1 MSYINIPTFKI
12 NNIDLDIKI
21 SKDISNNI
29 FISESLNYYL
39 IQIKEQINTYIEN
52 WDVYKKYTNPYEYIH
67 TNVPSKNLSISKYKP
82 LSRSF
87 YKMIEIINIF
97 NLLNENENIKSF
109 HLAEG
114 PGGFIEAFSYKRKNE
129 KDTYYGITLI
139 SDNINI
145 PSWKKSSV
153 FLKNTSNVILEYGE
167 SKNGDLFL
175 KKNLIYCYNKYFN
188 SIDYITGDGGFDFSF
203 DFNNQEQSSYKLI
216 FSQIIYAIIMQKKN
230 GVFILKIFDIFKY
243 KTIELLF
250 LLSNFYDNMYI
261 YKPHTSRIANSEKY
275 IICKNYKCNNNKLL
289 YKLIENYEY
298 ILENSDY
305 IFKLFNF
312 TIPKLFINKI
322 EETNII
328 YGQQQIENINTT
340 LNLIKE
346 IQNINYYNDSS
357 NNIYNCIDINQN
369 INIQYYNI
377 NNNID
382 NSIYNLNKNDLEF
395 DNSKNFLN
403 TNISKFNNKLLVL
416 KNINIQKCISWCNKY
431 DIQINKIFID

>member
-275 IICKNYKCNNNKLL
+275 IICKNYKCNNNELL

>member
-1 MSYINIPTFKI
+1 MSYINIPTFKN
-12 NNIDLDIKI
+12 NNIDLDIII

-67 TNVPSKNLSISKYKP
+67 TNVPNKNLSISKYKP

-175 KKNLIYCYNKYFN
+175 KKNLIYCYNKYLN

-243 KTIELLF
+243 KTVELLF

-275 IICKNYKCNNNKLL
+275 IICKNYKCNNNELL
-289 YKLIENYEY
+289 YKLIENYEH
-298 ILENSDY
+298 IVENSDY

-357 NNIYNCIDINQN
+357 NNIHNCIDINQN

-395 DNSKNFLN
+395 DNSKNYLN

>member
-12 NNIDLDIKI
+12 NNIDLDIII

-39 IQIKEQINTYIEN
+39 IQIKEQINSYIEN

-67 TNVPSKNLSISKYKP
+67 TNVPNKNLSISKYKP

-97 NLLNENENIKSF
+97 NLLNENENIKTF

-175 KKNLIYCYNKYFN
+175 KKNLIYCYNNYLN
-188 SIDYITGDGGFDFSF
+188 SMDYITGDGGFDFSF
-203 DFNNQEQSSYKLI
+203 DFNNQEESSYKLI

-230 GVFILKIFDIFKY
+230 GAFILKIFDIFKY
-243 KTIELLF
+243 KTVELLF

-275 IICKNYKCNNNKLL
+275 IICKNYKCNNVLL
-289 YKLIENYEY
+289 NKLIENYQV
-298 ILENSDY
+298 IIENSDY
-305 IFKLFNF
+305 IVKLFNF
-312 TIPKLFINKI
+312 TIPKLFVNKI

-346 IQNINYYNDSS
+346 IQNINYYNDNS
-357 NNIYNCIDINQN
+357 NNIHNIHNFIDINQN
-369 INIQYYNI
+369 NNIQYY
-377 NNNID
+377 NID
-382 NSIYNLNKNDLEF
+382 NSIYNLNKNNLEF
-395 DNSKNFLN
+395 DNSKNYLN
-403 TNISKFNNKLLVL
+403 TNIGKFNNKLLVL
-416 KNINIQKCISWCNKY
+416 KNINTQKCISWCNKY
-431 DIQINKIFID
+431 DIQINKIFLD

>member
-1 MSYINIPTFKI
+1 
-12 NNIDLDIKI
+12 
-21 SKDISNNI
+21 
-29 FISESLNYYL
+29 
-39 IQIKEQINTYIEN
+39 
-52 WDVYKKYTNPYEYIH
+52 
-67 TNVPSKNLSISKYKP
+67 
-82 LSRSF
+82 
-87 YKMIEIINIF
+87 
-97 NLLNENENIKSF
+97 
-109 HLAEG
+109 
-114 PGGFIEAFSYKRKNE
+114 
-129 KDTYYGITLI
+129 
-139 SDNINI
+139 
-145 PSWKKSSV
+145 
-153 FLKNTSNVILEYGE
+153 
-167 SKNGDLFL
+167 
-175 KKNLIYCYNKYFN
+175 
-188 SIDYITGDGGFDFSF
+188 
-203 DFNNQEQSSYKLI
+203 
-216 FSQIIYAIIMQKKN
+216 KKN

-275 IICKNYKCNNNKLL
+275 IICKNYKCNNNELL